1 LAFTAYARMQDPAL
15 ADWIEQEVRFPSS
28 MVDRITPVTSDA
40 DRAEVQQLTGV
51 EDGWPVVCEPY
62 LQWVLEDDFVAGRPT
77 FEQVGVQLVPD
88 VRPYE
93 LMKLRLLNASHQA
106 LAYLGLLAGHGYVH
120 EVACDPLF
128 ATFVR
133 AYMDDEATPTLPPL
147 PGVDLHGYKSTLLQ
161 RFANPEVRDTLPRIC
176 AETSDRIPTFLLPVT
191 RELLA
196 AGRDVSLSALVV
208 ASWARYAEGVDESGR
223 DLDVVDRLREP
234 LTAAARRQRAE
245 PLAFLQVRQVFGD
258 LGDDPRFT
266 GPYLRALASLH
277 ERGARATV
285 AAQLGQA

>member
-1 LAFTAYARMQDPAL
+1 VARSAFTQYARRQDPAL

-40 DRAEVQQLTGV
+40 DRAEVQELTGV

-62 LQWVLEDDFVAGRPT
+62 TQWVLEDDFVAGRPA

-106 LAYLGLLAGHGYVH
+106 LGYLGLLAGYDYVH
-120 EVACDPLF
+120 EVARDPLF

-133 AYMDDEATPTLPPL
+133 AYMDDEATPTLPAL
-147 PGVDLHGYKSTLLQ
+147 PGVDLEDYKSTLVE

-176 AETSDRIPTFLLPVT
+176 ADTSDRIPTFLLPVT
-191 RELLA
+191 RSCSPPAGTSRCPPSSSPRGRATPRASTSRAATSTWWTAGATADRGGAPA
-196 AGRDVSLSALVV
+196 AGRAAGLPAGP
-208 ASWARYAEGVDESGR
+208 AGVRG
-223 DLDVVDRLREP
+223 
-234 LTAAARRQRAE
+234 
-245 PLAFLQVRQVFGD
+245 
-258 LGDDPRFT
+258 PR
-266 GPYLRALASLH
+266 
-277 ERGARATV
+277 
-285 AAQLGQA
+285 